1 MKKLML
7 FSLLL
12 VFIAISA
19 NAQEAKNEAK
29 VNLLGLTIG
38 LPDLS
43 YERLLN
49 DNMGI
54 GLSLGMGFKNGSH
67 YQNQFR
73 YVVLPHF
80 RYYFGSK
87 YASGFFLE
95 AHASVISAKKDLKDE
110 FKAEEKFEPYFGL
123 GAALGV
129 KLFNKRGFLAE
140 GYAGLGQQLNVEKDK
155 IRHKSHHLYPRVG
168 VSIGK
173 RF

>member
-1 MKKLML
+1 MKKLII

-29 VNLLGLTIG
+29 VNLLGLAIG

-43 YERLLN
+43 YERQLN
-49 DNMGI
+49 DKMGV
-54 GLSLGMGFKNGSH
+54 GLSLGMGFKNGKH
-67 YQNQFR
+67 YHDQYR
-73 YVVLPHF
+73 CVVLPHF

-95 AHASVISAKKDLKDE
+95 AHVSVISAKKDLKDE
-110 FKAEEKFEPYFGL
+110 FKDEQKFEPYFGL

-129 KLFNKRGFLAE
+129 KLFNKKGFLAE
-140 GYAGLGQQLNVEKDK
+140 GYAGLGQQLNVDKDK
-155 IRHKSHHLYPRVG
+155 MRYRSNHLYPRIG
-168 VSIGK
+168 ISIGK

>member
-12 VFIAISA
+12 VFTAISA
-19 NAQEAKNEAK
+19 NAQDPKNEAK
-29 VNLLGLTIG
+29 LNLLGLAIG
-38 LPDLS
+38 LPDIS

-49 DNMGI
+49 DKMGV

-73 YVVLPHF
+73 YVVLPHY
-80 RYYFGSK
+80 RYYLGSK

-110 FKAEEKFEPYFGL
+110 FKDEGKFQAYYGL

-129 KLFNKRGFLAE
+129 KLYNKKRFLAE
-140 GYAGLGQQLNVEKDK
+140 GYAGLGQQLNVDKDK
-155 IRHKSHHLYPRVG
+155 MRYRSLHLYPRIG
-168 VSIGK
+168 LSIGK